1 MVILRRGLL
10 ILLGLILKVSL
21 FAGMVLS
28 PMNFE
33 LDLSKTGIQTYTIMN
48 VGRGTATYQVNLQD
62 NDELLKFVS
71 MGAQEFKLNSG
82 EKKEIRLAIRNRPRT
97 ENREY
102 RGKLNIKEIVESDGV
117 SYEINTAVN
126 LYGYTGKIDE
136 VFKVD
141 TILFNDKGFSG
152 TIENLSQRRIEI
164 LMLGDGEDG
173 KNIFAT
179 KIKIRKNEKYNL
191 SEMDIKENLKIKKLT
206 ISSNDMKEVIE
217 F

>member
-1 MVILRRGLL
+1 MVILRRVLL
-10 ILLGLILKVSL
+10 ILLGIILKVSL

-33 LDLSKTGIQTYTIMN
+33 LDLSKSGIQTYTIMN

-71 MGAQEFKLNSG
+71 MRAQEFKLNSG
-82 EKKEIRLAIRNRPRT
+82 EKKEVRLTIKNRPRS

-102 RGKLNIKEIVESDGV
+102 RGKLNIKEIVESEGV
-117 SYEINTAVN
+117 SYEIDTAVN

-141 TILFNDKGFSG
+141 AIIFNDKGFSG
-152 TIENLSQRRIEI
+152 TIENLSQRRIEL
-164 LMLGDGEDG
+164 LMLGDEEDG

-179 KIKIRKNEKYNL
+179 KVKIRKNEKYNL
-191 SEMDIKENLKIKKLT
+191 SEIDIKENLKIKKL
-206 ISSNDMKEVIE
+206 IILSNDMKEVIS